1 MGLLT
6 ERLDMDFRAITYDTA
21 LNNEVNTYAAA
32 NAVDMKD
39 ALRVVFQVN
48 CPAMASSGICIWT
61 VEESAD
67 TTDGNFS
74 GTALTAYTVTHTQA
88 SSEADVPKTIEVPAS
103 AMTATKRY
111 LRLKATASG
120 SANIAITAL
129 AVRELNYSNV

>member
-6 ERLDMDFRAITYDTA
+6 ELYDMDFKCITYDTA
-21 LNNEVNTYAAA
+21 VNDETTTYATTV
-32 NAVDMKD
+32 AVDMKD
-39 ALRVVFQVN
+39 ALRVVFCLN
-48 CPAMASSGICIWT
+48 ALAMAGGAIVWT

-88 SSEADVPKTIEVPAS
+88 SSEADTWKTIEVPAR

-111 LRLKATASG
+111 LRVKGTASG
-120 SANIAITAL
+120 SANIAVTGL
-129 AVRELNYSNV
+129 AIREMVFANV